1 MGFATS
7 MTVAIIFIGI
17 LIIATTTIPI
27 IIQSHENVQ
36 ESKDNKHEMQID
48 QLNTAIDISNMTK
61 NGGNSLFIFVSN
73 TGTTTLRGNKSNVL
87 IDGLYENYTVT
98 PTGYWMPQTSAVFT
112 VNTST
117 SVDHMITIISEN
129 GISDIET
136 FYS

>member
-27 IIQSHENVQ
+27 IIQSHEKVQ
-36 ESKDNKHEMQID
+36 ESKDDKHQMQID

-61 NGGNSLFIFVSN
+61 NGGNSLFICVSN

-87 IDGLYENYTVT
+87 IDGIYENYTVT

-117 SVDHMITIISEN
+117 SVDHMITVISEN